1 MSKFI
6 ISIGLIN
13 KNIYLPIIYMIVY
26 LGANFFWIYQNN
38 NEVTRYLEGFGA
50 PLGQIYIYTIG
61 SLFKYRRTKNK
72 VINKIEKS
80 NKKHFKDFSILFVI
94 DLLNFLADIYHS
106 YFSDI
111 GKDSFK
117 ELYLKD
123 SIEIIF
129 ITLATFFILKYKY
142 YIHHFISIAVFVILS
157 IVIDVI
163 LHNYQTINKATI
175 IISIIYVIVESFY
188 YTYLKYLVEKKY
200 YFTFDII
207 GILGSFDF
215 IFTLISFIIEII
227 VNKVKR
233 NYSMIFQFYFFYKE
247 HHTWYMILRFLIGF
261 IIEGIIIST
270 LEIVILKELTP
281 NYVIISYA
289 LSKIPIYIVGNEGN
303 NRWIILA
310 ISIIQII
317 SLLFYLE
324 ILEFNFC
331 SLNKNT
337 KKSII
342 KRERIESYTSQSI
355 VELDNE
361 IELKGYDI
369 GEIMEKQELDE
380 LDRNEEDKNNMYYN

>member
-1 MSKFI
+1 
-6 ISIGLIN
+6 
-13 KNIYLPIIYMIVY
+13 MIVY

-38 NEVTRYLEGFGA
+38 NEVTRYLEGFGG

-61 SLFKYRRTKNK
+61 SLFKYRRIKNNN
-72 VINKIEKS
+72 IHKIEKS

-111 GKDSFK
+111 GNDSYN

-123 SIEIIF
+123 SVEIIF

-142 YIHHFISIAVFVILS
+142 YIHHYISITVFVILS
-157 IVIDVI
+157 IVIDII
-163 LHNYQTINKATI
+163 LDNYRTINKATI

-207 GILGSFDF
+207 GISGTFDF
-215 IFTLISFIIEII
+215 LFTLILFSGGIIYY
-227 VNKVKR
+227 KVKGT
-233 NYSMIFQFYFFYKE
+233 YSLIFQFYFFYKE
-247 HHTWYMILRFLIGF
+247 YHAWYMILRFIIGF

-270 LEIVILKELTP
+270 LEIIILKELTP
-281 NYVIISYA
+281 IYVIIAYS
-289 LSKIPIYIVGNEGN
+289 LSKIPIYIVKNEGN

-310 ISIIQII
+310 ISIVQIF

-342 KRERIESYTSQSI
+342 KRERYESFHSQDI

-369 GEIMEKQELDE
+369 GEIMTEQEFDE
-380 LDRNEEDKNNMYYN
+380 LERNEEYKNNTYYN